1 MSDDE
6 ADEEAALAS
15 DRIKISRPPALCMYV
30 YVYPR
35 ARTVAFVVSLA
46 YCTEGIDRC
55 RNDIV
60 AEGHL
65 RN

>member
-6 ADEEAALAS
+6 ADEEAALAN
-15 DRIKISRPPALCMYV
+15 DRVKISRPPALCMCV

-46 YCTEGIDRC
+46 YCTEGIDAGT
-55 RNDIV
+55 I
-60 AEGHL
+60 
-65 RN
+65 